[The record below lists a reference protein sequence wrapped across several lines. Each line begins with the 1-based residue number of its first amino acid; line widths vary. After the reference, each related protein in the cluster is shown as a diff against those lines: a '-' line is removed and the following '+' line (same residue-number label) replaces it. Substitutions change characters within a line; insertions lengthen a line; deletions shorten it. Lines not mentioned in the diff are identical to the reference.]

1 MTPQHAHLADVEF
14 DPELIARHNGNGPRY
29 TSYPTADRFIEGPIG
44 AQYIAALRNRQRVRP
59 DAALS
64 LYVHLPFCDT
74 VCYYCAC
81 NKIATKDRGRADVYL
96 DYLEHEIALVRNE
109 FSVAPE
115 VSQLHLGGGTPT
127 FLTNAQL
134 SRLMQMLKEA
144 FAFKLDAE
152 CSIEIDPRR
161 LNDGALEL
169 LADHG
174 FNRMSIGVQDLDPA
188 VQKAVNRL
196 QPAELTQ
203 AVLEK
208 GRALG
213 YRSINLDLIYGLP
226 KQSVATMQATLSTV
240 LSWRPERIA
249 LYSYAHLPERFMPQR
264 RIANADMPSATD
276 KLAMLKLAVTT
287 LLEAGYVYIGMDHF
301 ALPED
306 DLALALEQG
315 TLQRNFQGYSTQ
327 ADCDL
332 IALGVSAI
340 SRIGDTYAQN
350 HRDLLDYYN
359 ALNQQQ
365 LPLAKGLVMTRDDEI
380 RRAAIH
386 DLLCQSTLDIPSFEQ
401 AWGIDFATYFTPD
414 LEQVQTLE
422 HDGLVELNQ
431 DSIDITPRGRFLAR
445 IIAMCFDLH
454 LRDAKSSAKFSRVI

>member
-1 MTPQHAHLADVEF
+1 M
-14 DPELIARHNGNGPRY
+14 PR
-29 TSYPTADRFIEGPIG
+29 
-44 AQYIAALRNRQRVRP
+44 
-59 DAALS
+59 
-64 LYVHLPFCDT
+64 
-74 VCYYCAC
+74 
-81 NKIATKDRGRADVYL
+81 
-96 DYLEHEIALVRNE
+96 
-109 FSVAPE
+109 
-115 VSQLHLGGGTPT
+115 
-127 FLTNAQL
+127 
-134 SRLMQMLKEA
+134 
-144 FAFKLDAE
+144 
-152 CSIEIDPRR
+152 
-161 LNDGALEL
+161 
-169 LADHG
+169 
-174 FNRMSIGVQDLDPA
+174 
-188 VQKAVNRL
+188 
-196 QPAELTQ
+196 
-203 AVLEK
+203 
-208 GRALG
+208 
-213 YRSINLDLIYGLP
+213 
-226 KQSVATMQATLSTV
+226 
-240 LSWRPERIA
+240 
-249 LYSYAHLPERFMPQR
+249 
-264 RIANADMPSATD
+264 ATD